1 MPTLDEVCVKWNL
14 WDRSAVH
21 YWVRKYTAEGRHL
34 AVPLLPSPPAQ
45 VSTPAAAPDS
55 GNNYKNA
62 YKKAGTL
69 AAKKGYS
76 LCNAANAVNKQF
88 GTRLGKDAVAK
99 SKKTGG
105 MESPSKSG
113 RPPNYPRDAEKEVV
127 IWIKGLRA
135 HKLPAFSWVAPPTYQ
150 PQNQP

>member
-55 GNNYKNA
+55 GNKYKNA
-62 YKKAGTL
+62 YKFAGTL

-76 LCNAANAVNKQF
+76 LRDAANAANK
-88 GTRLGKDAVAK
+88 RLGCAE
-99 SKKTGG
+99 T
-105 MESPSKSG
+105 
-113 RPPNYPRDAEKEVV
+113 EKEGDATDQRS
-127 IWIKGLRA
+127 K
-135 HKLPAFSWVAPPTYQ
+135 
-150 PQNQP
+150 

>member
-45 VSTPAAAPDS
+45 VSTSAAAPDS

-76 LCNAANAVNKQF
+76 LRNAANAVNKKY
-88 GTRLGKDAVAK
+88 GTSLSKESVAR
-99 SKKTGG
+99 SKK
-105 MESPSKSG
+105 
-113 RPPNYPRDAEKEVV
+113 N
-127 IWIKGLRA
+127 
-135 HKLPAFSWVAPPTYQ
+135 
-150 PQNQP
+150 